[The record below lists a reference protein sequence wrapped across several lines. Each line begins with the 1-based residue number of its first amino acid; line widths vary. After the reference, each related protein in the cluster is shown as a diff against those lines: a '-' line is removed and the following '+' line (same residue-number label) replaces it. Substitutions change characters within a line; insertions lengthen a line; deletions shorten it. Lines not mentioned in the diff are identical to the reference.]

1 MDKSIA
7 KAAPHLTYT
16 VRRRDGGRQAMP
28 STQDIL
34 SSARDSLVSP
44 RGSLSDFKAS
54 RVIAASL
61 NKQELYKKQL
71 LATPAVQ
78 KPGERL
84 PLISNR

>member
-1 MDKSIA
+1 
-7 KAAPHLTYT
+7 
-16 VRRRDGGRQAMP
+16 MP

-34 SSARDSLVSP
+34 TSARDSLASP

-84 PLISNR
+84 P